1 MIVHKTLGE
10 FRIGTD
16 QGHLTITAGSG
27 TVVVPGVADM
37 PGIGRTHA
45 KGMNAAFI
53 NAQVIAECFFLRH
66 PLWPETGGGRIHL

>member
-1 MIVHKTLGE
+1 MIVHKILGE

-27 TVVVPGVADM
+27 AVVVPGVADM

-45 KGMNAAFI
+45 KGMNAAFSD
-53 NAQVIAECFFLRH
+53 
-66 PLWPETGGGRIHL
+66 P

>member
-1 MIVHKTLGE
+1 MIVHKILGE

-27 TVVVPGVADM
+27 AVVVPGVADM

-45 KGMNAAFI
+45 KGMNCLLYTSDAAD
-53 NAQVIAECFFLRH
+53 EL
-66 PLWPETGGGRIHL
+66 